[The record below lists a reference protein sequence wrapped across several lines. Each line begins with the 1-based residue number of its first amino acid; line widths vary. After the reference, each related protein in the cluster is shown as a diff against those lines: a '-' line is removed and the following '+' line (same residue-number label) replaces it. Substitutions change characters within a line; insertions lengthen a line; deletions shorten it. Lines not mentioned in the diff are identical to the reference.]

1 MLPIPETKNMFYHAL
16 ICHALSKL
24 FLLNKN
30 SKEKRV
36 RILKVWIVN
45 QCAAKRGWYSH
56 QQEFFFWSN
65 QSGGIFLATMNSKV
79 VSL

>member
-1 MLPIPETKNMFYHAL
+1 
-16 ICHALSKL
+16 
-24 FLLNKN
+24 LLN
-30 SKEKRV
+30 V
-36 RILKVWIVN
+36 I
-45 QCAAKRGWYSH
+45 